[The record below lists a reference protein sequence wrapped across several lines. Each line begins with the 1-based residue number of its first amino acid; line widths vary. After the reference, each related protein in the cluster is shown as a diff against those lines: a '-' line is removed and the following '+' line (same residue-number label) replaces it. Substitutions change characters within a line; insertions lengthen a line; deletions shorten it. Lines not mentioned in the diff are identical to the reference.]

1 MHSGELELP
10 KLTWCEEIRHRGD
23 RPRLYL
29 PSKDYRII
37 GCRLS
42 DRFYDALMSG
52 AMCMLC
58 VVFTSKRYFYFFLS
72 SGGWGKIKLKLTTL
86 SRIFVRVV
94 CRFISVAF
102 AAQLPNGLGTHLV
115 TVLIIFTD
123 VYYEK
128 KKKIHSYSC
137 EIEDFGET
145 HLCKLCA
152 KLRSRVTGKV
162 SSIRTIG
169 RRLPFQ
175 LQ

>member
-115 TVLIIFTD
+115 TVLIIFTN
-123 VYYEK
+123 VYYK
-128 KKKIHSYSC
+128 KKKKCTRTAVRSKIS
-137 EIEDFGET
+137 E
-145 HLCKLCA
+145 KLIFA
-152 KLRSRVTGKV
+152 SSVRSSDRALLV
-162 SSIRTIG
+162 RC
-169 RRLPFQ
+169 PQ
-175 LQ
+175 